1 MLAECQGRWDGESGH
16 LVLDHDLPVLA
27 SAGTSPSH
35 LVTVVC
41 TGRAVTSHDPNHR
54 DFHMCRHSAPCPYR
68 SQGCRKPCIAP
79 RPQDGPQI
87 FGLPQ
92 ACPPFTRGLST
103 GEPVALPLPQGLPR
117 KQAQLPLFLNPS
129 VHVAP
134 FLVQMTLV
142 CLAG

>member
-27 SAGTSPSH
+27 SAGTSTSH

-79 RPQDGPQI
+79 RPQDGPPASPSI
-87 FGLPQ
+87 LTPFPHTLASLGHRGWQ
-92 ACPPFTRGLST
+92 ATSPSQVWST
-103 GEPVALPLPQGLPR
+103 SSDVNVLLLEPSCTHSLVLVFIDKSRVA
-117 KQAQLPLFLNPS
+117 
-129 VHVAP
+129 
-134 FLVQMTLV
+134 
-142 CLAG
+142 